1 MDIRPI
7 GIFDSG
13 IGGLTVLKKLEEKLP
28 NERFIYLGDTKFS
41 LRRKKQ
47 GRNNKLF

>member
-28 NERFIYLGDTKFS
+28 NERFIYLKMKIKILNS
-41 LRRKKQ
+41 EK
-47 GRNNKLF
+47 